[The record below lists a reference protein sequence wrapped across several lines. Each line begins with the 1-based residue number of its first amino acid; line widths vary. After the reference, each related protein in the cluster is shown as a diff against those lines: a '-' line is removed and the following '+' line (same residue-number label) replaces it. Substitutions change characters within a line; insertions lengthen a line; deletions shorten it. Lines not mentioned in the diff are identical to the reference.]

1 MFQSADAYP
10 RTTTSDIIPHAHE
23 TLSDAQRPNLKEFAL
38 ASGHILGN
46 YFFKL
51 QHLHYGYW
59 PNGLKV
65 SIHNLALAQQAYCD
79 LLIGSIPQGV
89 RRILD
94 VGAGAGGLTRQL
106 LDRGYYVDCVSPS
119 PFLTPRLRENVGA
132 TNRIFEQRFEQ
143 LNTLET
149 YDLVLF
155 AESLQY
161 IPLSRVFKQSA
172 RLLSNNGYILISD
185 FFRNTD
191 DEASPIGGGH
201 PFAEVPHA
209 AEAWGLQVV
218 RDEDITT
225 QTAPTLDVAN
235 DIMLQAVRPIWEM
248 AVATHRARYPR
259 LSRFLLWCCRKRIE
273 KFEHKHFRD
282 GRTSES
288 FCKFK
293 TYRLLVLRNCVA
305 SGVDDTE
312 GPCSEIAR
320 DRPLT
325 TK

>member
-1 MFQSADAYP
+1 MIQSADKHSQ
-10 RTTTSDIIPHAHE
+10 TTSSD
-23 TLSDAQRPNLKEFAL
+23 TLPCADKTMSDAQRLNLKELAL
-38 ASGHILGN
+38 ASGHVLGE
-46 YFFKL
+46 YFFDL
-51 QHLHYGYW
+51 QHLHYGCW
-59 PNGLKV
+59 NDGV
-65 SIHNLALAQQAYCD
+65 TVCMQNLALAQQEYCD

-106 LDRGYYVDCVSPS
+106 LERGYDVDCVSPS
-119 PFLTPRLRENVGA
+119 PLLTPRLRENVGA
-132 TNRIFEQRFEQ
+132 SSRIFEQHFEQ
-143 LNTLET
+143 MNVLET

-155 AESLQY
+155 AESFQY

-172 RLLSNNGYILISD
+172 SLLSNDGFVLVAD

-191 DEASPIGGGH
+191 DKASPIGGGH
-201 PFAEVPHA
+201 PYAEVPEV
-209 AEAWGLQVV
+209 AESAGLQIVL
-218 RDEDITT
+218 DKDITL

-235 DIMLQAVRPIWEM
+235 DIMRQAVRPIYEM

-259 LSRFLLWCCRKRIE
+259 LSRFLQWCCRRRIE
-273 KFEHKHFRD
+273 KFERKHFGG

-312 GPCSEIAR
+312 YQYAEITK
-320 DRPLT
+320 DLPLT
-325 TK
+325 DK